1 MAPALHQQGVVVI
14 SMPFFAFLAPAPG
27 SQGSGA
33 LVVVA
38 VQILALI
45 GIFWFLLLRPQRQQQ
60 QKHADMLKALK
71 RGDEIVTSGGIVGR
85 IVHLKENLV
94 TIESGDSR
102 LVVERER
109 IAKVVVAEQPA
120 EPAAK

>member
-1 MAPALHQQGVVVI
+1 M
-14 SMPFFAFLAPAPG
+14 SMPFFAFLTPAPN

-60 QKHADMLKALK
+60 QKHADMLKGLK
-71 RGDEIVTSGGIVGR
+71 RGDEVATSGGIVGR
-85 IVHLKENLV
+85 IIHLKENLV

-109 IAKVVVAEQPA
+109 IAKVMAAEATA